1 MTQLA
6 RALEKALLS
15 HAVQNIVANI
25 ENKANHFLEGLYM
38 MHKFLALMNLIVL
51 LIIQVGCDKVQKV
64 VTPKQEQKILKI
76 GFVVAGERVT
86 YPNGAE
92 MAVTEINQRG
102 GLLGMPV
109 ELIGHIN
116 KEAGPEVSIQIAET
130 LIVEDEIIA
139 LIGPNRSSHAVEVAP
154 VAQRYG
160 IPMVTTTATNPNV
173 TNAGDFVFMA
183 SFTDSFQGAVMAQFA
198 IEDLDTTT
206 AAVITRHGDLYTE
219 GISEF
224 FALNFSKLGGK
235 IVANE
240 FYGGNSSDFTAQLT
254 NIAAAKPDVLFASG
268 FVQDIAF
275 ITQQARA
282 MLLQNEAGE
291 PTIFLGADSW
301 DSELLFDNE
310 DAEVEG
316 SFFSGHFSPDTDEP
330 TARAFVD
337 TYESIYESTP
347 TGGVAVSY
355 DAVKLLFEAVERAGS
370 LNPNEIRQQLAAT
383 ENYIGATT
391 IASYN
396 ANRHPTKS
404 AVIFT
409 IKNGEKQFHKQI
421 APF

>member
-1 MTQLA
+1 MQ
-6 RALEKALLS
+6 
-15 HAVQNIVANI
+15 
-25 ENKANHFLEGLYM
+25 
-38 MHKFLALMNLIVL
+38 KFLVLISFSVL
-51 LIIQVGCDKVQKV
+51 LAISIGCDRIQEV
-64 VTPKQEQKILKI
+64 VTPQQQEETLKI

-102 GLLGMPV
+102 GLLGTPV

-116 KEAGPEVSIQIAET
+116 KEAGSEVSVQIAET

-139 LIGPNRSSHAVEVAP
+139 LIGPNRSSHAVEVGP
-154 VAQRYG
+154 IAQRYG
-160 IPMVTTTATNPNV
+160 IPMITTTATNPNV

-198 IEDLDTTT
+198 KADLDLST
-206 AAVITRHGDLYTE
+206 AAVITRSGDLYTE

-224 FALNFSKLGGK
+224 FALNFSKFGGE

-240 FYGGNSSDFTAQLT
+240 TYEGNMSDFTAQLT
-254 NIAAAKPDVLFASG
+254 RIAAAKPDALFISG
-268 FVQDIAF
+268 FTLDVAL

-282 MLLQNEAGE
+282 IPLQNADGA
-291 PTIFLGADSW
+291 PTTFLGADAW
-301 DSELLFDNE
+301 DSTLLFDNE

-316 SFFSGHFSPDTDEP
+316 SFFSGHFSPETDEP

-337 TYESIYESTP
+337 TYESIYNSTP

-355 DAVKLLFEAVERAGS
+355 DAVKLLFAAIERAGS
-370 LNPNEIRQQLAAT
+370 LDPDEIRKQLAAT

-391 IASYN
+391 IASYDE
-396 ANRHPTKS
+396 NRHPTKS

-409 IKNGEKQFHKQI
+409 IKDGEKRFHKQI
-421 APF
+421 DP

>member
-1 MTQLA
+1 
-6 RALEKALLS
+6 
-15 HAVQNIVANI
+15 
-25 ENKANHFLEGLYM
+25 
-38 MHKFLALMNLIVL
+38 MHKFLALITLIVS
-51 LIIQVGCDKVQKV
+51 LIIQVGCDRAQKI
-64 VTPKQEQKILKI
+64 VTPKQEQKTLKI

-86 YPNGAE
+86 YPNGAAL
-92 MAVTEINQRG
+92 AVTEINQRG

-116 KEAGPEVSIQIAET
+116 KEAIPEVSVQIAET

-139 LIGPNRSSHAVEVAP
+139 LIGPNRSSHAVEVGP
-154 VAQRYG
+154 IAQRYG

-198 IEDLDTTT
+198 IEDLDITT
-206 AAVITRHGDLYTE
+206 AAILTRRGDLYTE

-224 FALNFSKLGGK
+224 FALNFSKLGGE

-240 FYGGNSSDFTAQLT
+240 FYEGDLSDFTAQLT
-254 NIAAAKPDVLFASG
+254 DIAAARPDVLFTSG
-268 FVQDIAF
+268 FVQDIAL

-282 MLLQNEAGE
+282 MSLQNEAGA
-291 PTIFLGADSW
+291 PTVFLGADSW

-337 TYESIYESTP
+337 TYESIYGSTP

-370 LNPNEIRQQLAAT
+370 INPNEVRQQLAGT

-391 IASYN
+391 IASYDE
-396 ANRHPTKS
+396 NRHPTKS

>member
-1 MTQLA
+1 MC
-6 RALEKALLS
+6 
-15 HAVQNIVANI
+15 
-25 ENKANHFLEGLYM
+25 
-38 MHKFLALMNLIVL
+38 KFLIIVSLSVL
-51 LIIQVGCDKVQKV
+51 LLIYVGCDSIQKV
-64 VTPKQEQKILKI
+64 ITPEQEPTVKI

-92 MAVTEINQRG
+92 MAVTEINQQG

-116 KEAGPEVSIQIAET
+116 KEAGPEVSVQIAET
-130 LIVEDEIIA
+130 LIVEDGIIA
-139 LIGPNRSSHAVEVAP
+139 LIGPNRSSHAVEVGP
-154 VAQRYG
+154 IAQRHG
-160 IPMVTTTATNPNV
+160 IPMITTTATNPNV

-198 IEDLDTTT
+198 IEDLNLTT
-206 AAVITRHGDLYTE
+206 AALITRMGDLYTE

-224 FALNFSKLGGK
+224 FAHNFSGLGGET
-235 IVANE
+235 VAQE
-240 FYGGNSSDFTAQLT
+240 FYEGGTSDFTAQLT
-254 NIAAAKPDVLFASG
+254 RIADLQPDALFIAG
-268 FVQDIAF
+268 FVQETSL

-282 MLLQNEAGE
+282 MPLLNADGE

-337 TYESIYESTP
+337 TYEAIYGSTP
-347 TGGVAVSY
+347 TGGVGVSY

-370 LNPNEIRQQLAAT
+370 LNPEKIREQLAAT

-391 IASYN
+391 IASYDE
-396 ANRHPTKS
+396 NRHPTKS
-404 AVIFT
+404 TAIFT
-409 IKNGEKQFHKQI
+409 IKDGKKQFHKQI
-421 APF
+421 DP

>member
-1 MTQLA
+1 
-6 RALEKALLS
+6 
-15 HAVQNIVANI
+15 
-25 ENKANHFLEGLYM
+25 
-38 MHKFLALMNLIVL
+38 MHKFLTLTSLIALLVTHI
-51 LIIQVGCDKVQKV
+51 GCDRVQKI
-64 VTPKQEQKILKI
+64 VTPKHEQKTLKI

-102 GLLGMPV
+102 GLLGKQV

-116 KEAGPEVSIQIAET
+116 KEAIPEVSVQIAET
-130 LIVEDEIIA
+130 LIVEDKIIA
-139 LIGPNRSSHAVEVAP
+139 LIGPNRSSHAVEVGP
-154 VAQRYG
+154 IAQRHG

-198 IEDLDTTT
+198 IEDLDITT
-206 AAVITRHGDLYTE
+206 AAVITRRGDLYTE
-219 GISEF
+219 GIAEF
-224 FALNFSKLGGK
+224 FALNFNKLGGK

-240 FYGGNSSDFTAQLT
+240 FYEGDPSDFTAQLT
-254 NIAAAKPDVLFASG
+254 NVAAAQPDALFIAG
-268 FVQDIAF
+268 FTLDIAL

-282 MLLQNEAGE
+282 IPLQNADGE

-301 DSELLFDNE
+301 DSELLYDNE

-316 SFFSGHFSPDTDEP
+316 SFFSGHFSPETDEP

-337 TYESIYESTP
+337 AYESIYESTP

-355 DAVKLLFEAVERAGS
+355 DAVKLLFEAVERSGS
-370 LNPNEIRQQLAAT
+370 LDPDEIREQLAAT

-391 IASYN
+391 IASYDE
-396 ANRHPTKS
+396 NRHPTKS

-409 IKNGEKQFHKQI
+409 IKDGKKQFHKQI
-421 APF
+421 AP

>member
-1 MTQLA
+1 M
-6 RALEKALLS
+6 K
-15 HAVQNIVANI
+15 
-25 ENKANHFLEGLYM
+25 
-38 MHKFLALMNLIVL
+38 KFLALIGFSVL
-51 LIIQVGCDKVQKV
+51 LVIYIGCDNIQKV
-64 VTPKQEQKILKI
+64 VAPQQEEKLKI

-116 KEAGPEVSIQIAET
+116 KEAGPEISVQIAET

-139 LIGPNRSSHAVEVAP
+139 LIGPNRSSHAVEVGP
-154 VAQRYG
+154 IAQRYG

-198 IEDLDTTT
+198 IADLNLTT
-206 AAVITRHGDLYTE
+206 AALITRKGDLYTE

-224 FALNFSKLGGK
+224 FALNFSQLGGEV
-235 IVANE
+235 VANE
-240 FYGGNSSDFTAQLT
+240 FYEGDSSDFTAQLT
-254 NIAAAKPDVLFASG
+254 NIAAATPDVLFISG
-268 FVQDIAF
+268 FTLDVAL

-282 MLLQNEAGE
+282 IPLLNADGE
-291 PTIFLGADSW
+291 PTTFLGADSW
-301 DSELLFDNE
+301 DSELLFDSE

-337 TYESIYESTP
+337 TYESIYNSTP

-370 LNPNEIRQQLAAT
+370 LDPEKIQEQLAAT

-391 IASYN
+391 IASYDE
-396 ANRHPTKS
+396 NRHPTKS

-409 IKNGEKQFHKQI
+409 IKDGKKQFYKQI
-421 APF
+421 DP

>member
-1 MTQLA
+1 M
-6 RALEKALLS
+6 
-15 HAVQNIVANI
+15 
-25 ENKANHFLEGLYM
+25 Y
-38 MHKFLALMNLIVL
+38 KFLALISFSL
-51 LIIQVGCDKVQKV
+51 LLSISIGCDRIQKI
-64 VTPKQEQKILKI
+64 VTPQQEETLKI

-102 GLLGMPV
+102 GLLGTPV

-116 KEAGPEVSIQIAET
+116 TEAIPEVSVQIAEQ

-139 LIGPNRSSHAVEVAP
+139 LIGPNRSSHAVVVGP
-154 VAQRYG
+154 IAQHHG

-198 IEDLDTTT
+198 KSDLDLST
-206 AAVITRHGDLYTE
+206 AAVITRSGDLYTE

-224 FALNFSKLGGK
+224 FARNFSKFGGE

-240 FYGGNSSDFTAQLT
+240 TYEGNTSDFTAQLT
-254 NIAAAKPDVLFASG
+254 SIATAKPDALFISG
-268 FVQDIAF
+268 FTLDVAL
-275 ITQQARA
+275 ITGQARA
-282 MLLQNEAGE
+282 IPLQNADGK
-291 PTIFLGADSW
+291 PTIFLGADAW
-301 DSELLFDNE
+301 DSTLLFDNE

-316 SFFSGHFSPDTDEP
+316 SFFSGHFSPETDEP
-330 TARAFVD
+330 TARAFVE

-370 LNPNEIRQQLAAT
+370 LDPEEIRQQLAAT

-391 IASYN
+391 IASYDE
-396 ANRHPTKS
+396 NRHPTKS

-409 IKNGEKQFHKQI
+409 IKDGQKQFFKQI
-421 APF
+421 DP